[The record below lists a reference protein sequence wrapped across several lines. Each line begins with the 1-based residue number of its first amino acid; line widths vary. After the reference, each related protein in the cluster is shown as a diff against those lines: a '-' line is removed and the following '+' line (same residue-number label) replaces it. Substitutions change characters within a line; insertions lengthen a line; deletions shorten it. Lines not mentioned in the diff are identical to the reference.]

1 MHQPDHHGDIG
12 QEGLAVQ
19 QENVSTSTTINIAE
33 GKCLSFLIQWAYDN
47 QYAVAVWRLPFE
59 SVHHVV
65 LSRKEALLPADAS
78 LEDLPKGFVFAPFDS
93 SRDRL
98 FLKADLAFAFSNGAL
113 VPPQDQLEGESTAWI
128 TGQQINEVEQKPSYY
143 TTPAPIAGTSR
154 ESYLRLVE
162 QSIVE
167 IANGRF
173 EKVVPSRAEVVGL
186 DPSFDVVHAF
196 HVLCA
201 RNQNALVSF
210 VSSPTIGSWLGATPE
225 ILVSVENRR
234 IFKTVALAGTQPY
247 HGQLLKDVAWT
258 QKDIEEQ
265 ALVERYIISCFKKI
279 RLREYD
285 EHGPRTVVAGHL
297 LHLKSEFK
305 VDMQDTNFPQ
315 LGTVMLSLLHPT
327 AAVCG
332 TPLQAARHFIASH
345 EGYDRQYYAGYLG
358 PVNFSDCIYIFVN
371 LRCAQLLSRE
381 GVLYAGAGVT
391 IDSVPKDELKET
403 DIKLNTLR
411 NIISAPGQ
419 ERLQL

>member
-1 MHQPDHHGDIG
+1 
-12 QEGLAVQ
+12 VQ
-19 QENVSTSTTINIAE
+19 QEKVSTSNAVNIAEE
-33 GKCLSFLIQWAYDN
+33 GKCLSFLIQWAFDN

-59 SVHHVV
+59 TMHHVV
-65 LSRKEALLPADAS
+65 LSRSESLLPADAS
-78 LEDLPKGFVFAPFDS
+78 LEDLQKGFIFAPFDS
-93 SRDRL
+93 SRNRL
-98 FLKADLAFAFSNGAL
+98 FLKADLAFTFSNGAL
-113 VPPQDQLEGESTAWI
+113 LPPQDQLDGESLTWL
-128 TGQQINEVEQKPSYY
+128 TGQRIDELEKKPSYY
-143 TTPAPIAGTSR
+143 ATPDHPVATSR
-154 ESYLRLVE
+154 ESFLHLVE
-162 QSIVE
+162 RSIHE
-167 IANGRF
+167 IANGTF
-173 EKVVPSRAEVVGL
+173 EKVVPSRAEIVEL
-186 DPSFDVVHAF
+186 DPNFDIVPAF
-196 HVLCA
+196 HSLCA
-201 RNQNALVSF
+201 QNPNALVSF

-225 ILVSVENRR
+225 ILVTVENRR

-305 VDMQDTNFPQ
+305 VDMQETNFPQ

-332 TPLQAARHFIASH
+332 SPLQPARHFIASY
-345 EGYDRQYYAGYLG
+345 EGYDRQYYSGYLG
-358 PVNFSDCIYIFVN
+358 PVNFSDSIHIFVN
-371 LRCAQLLSRE
+371 LRCAQLLHRE

-391 IDSVPKDELKET
+391 IDSVPNEELEET

-411 NIISAPGQ
+411 SIISASAQ
-419 ERLQL
+419 DRLQP